1 MRDCAEKILPT
12 RNLMGRL
19 VLTSLSVGANHIAR
33 NYGLALR

>member
-1 MRDCAEKILPT
+1 MSDYAEKILPT

-19 VLTSLSVGANHIAR
+19 VLTSLSLRANHIAR